1 MSLASRISTLSP
13 EFQEAF
19 KKIIR
24 EAVIPSLEEN
34 AESERKLI
42 ENPIPGIPQIPGRA
56 EFLSDF
62 AESLKFVVEK

>member
-19 KKIIR
+19 VKLIR

-34 AESERKLI
+34 AKSERKLV

-56 EFLSDF
+56 EFLTDL
-62 AESLKFVVEK
+62 AEALKFVVQE

>member
-19 KKIIR
+19 VKIIR

-42 ENPIPGIPQIPGRA
+42 ENPIPGIPQKPGRV
-56 EFLSDF
+56 EFLTDL
-62 AESLKFVVEK
+62 AEALKFVVEK